1 MYIEMERKDK
11 SKSVVVDKLLF
22 GIGSP
27 FIRRGAIYQLPEK
40 FKIPQILS
48 YAGDRDPFDHLKI
61 FRAHLNLHGTPD
73 EVACWAFPLTLSRNV
88 VD

>member
-27 FIRRGAIYQLPEK
+27 FTRRVANYQLPEK
-40 FKIPQILS
+40 FKIPHILS
-48 YAGDRDPFDHLKI
+48 YAGDGDPFDHLEN
-61 FRAHLNLHGTPD
+61 FRAHLDLHGTPD
-73 EVACWAFPLTLSRNV
+73 EVAS
-88 VD
+88 